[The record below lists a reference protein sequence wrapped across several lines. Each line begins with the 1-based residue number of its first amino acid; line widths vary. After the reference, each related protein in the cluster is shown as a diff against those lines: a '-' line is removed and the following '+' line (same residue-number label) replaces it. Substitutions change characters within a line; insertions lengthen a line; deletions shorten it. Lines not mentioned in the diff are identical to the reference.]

1 MEPNAFIG
9 RPKQPT
15 DEELTAALGRAR
27 AVWDALLDRLAK
39 DCNVVT
45 QEWNCYSRKYGWS
58 LRLKVKDRNI
68 LYLAPCVG
76 CFHMAIIL
84 GDKAIVTARQG
95 KPSKSVLNL
104 IKEGK
109 KYPEGT
115 AVRIEPVGAKNIP
128 TIVSLAKL
136 KLAH

>member
-1 MEPNAFIG
+1 MESNAFIG
-9 RPKQPT
+9 KPKQPT
-15 DEELTAALGRAR
+15 DKELTVALGRAR

-39 DCNVVT
+39 DCSVVI
-45 QEWNCYSRKYGWS
+45 QEWNSYSRKYGWS

-68 LYLAPCVG
+68 LYLGPCLG
-76 CFHMAIIL
+76 CFQMAIIL
-84 GDKAIVTARQG
+84 GDKAIAAARQG
-95 KPSKSVLNL
+95 KHSKTVLKL

-115 AVRIEPVGAKNIP
+115 AVRIEPVGAKDIP
-128 TIVSLAKL
+128 TIVSLARI